1 MRVPLSD
8 IPEGEARG
16 FEAPDGRPV
25 MLARSAA
32 GLFAA
37 ENRCPHAQ
45 QDFDGGRVKGP
56 LLFCPHHGMRFDLR
70 DGRAIGSITNTPI
83 AVYPVRIE
91 GDEAVVA
98 LPPA

>member
-1 MRVPLSD
+1 MRVPLAR
-8 IPEGEARG
+8 IPEGEAVG

-25 MLARSAA
+25 LLARSSA

-37 ENRCPHAQ
+37 ENRCPHAL
-45 QDFDGGRVKGP
+45 QDFDGGRVRGT

-70 DGRAIGSITNTPI
+70 DGRPIGTITRTPLTVY
-83 AVYPVRIE
+83 AVHVE
-91 GDEAVVA
+91 GDEAVVV

>member
-1 MRVPLSD
+1 MRVPLAS
-8 IPEGEARG
+8 IPDGEAVG

-25 MLARSAA
+25 LLARSAA

-45 QDFDGGRVKGP
+45 QDFDGGRVKGA

-70 DGRAIGSITNTPI
+70 DGRAIGTITNTPLI
-83 AVYPVRIE
+83 IYPVHIE